1 MWILYAGTGLL
12 LAVSAI
18 VDRKRTLKALKI
30 SLKRFLKIA
39 PSFLIM
45 LILVSIALFLFPEE
59 KITELLSRGN
69 IWLATLFGSIIGSV
83 SLMPGFVAYPLC
95 GILREN
101 GIPYMVLSGFS
112 TTLMMVGI
120 LTFPIEK
127 TYLGTRTALIR
138 NVIGFAMALIVAL
151 ATGILLWKPPLW

>member
-1 MWILYAGTGLL
+1 MWMLYLGTGVLL
-12 LAVSAI
+12 GVSAVI
-18 VDRKRTLKALKI
+18 NPKRTLKALKI

-59 KITELLSRGN
+59 RITNLLSKGN
-69 IWLATLFGSIIGSV
+69 IWIATLMGSIVGSI

-95 GILREN
+95 GILRDN

-112 TTLMMVGI
+112 TTLMMVGV

-127 TYLGTRTALIR
+127 TYLGTRTVIIR
-138 NVIGFAMALIVAL
+138 NVIGFITALIIAL
-151 ATGILLWKPPLW
+151 ATGMLFGEVSLW